1 MKAFKVKLKKLSGTE
16 YGEVHPI
23 AFGFYKTIKKR
34 TRRKPYIRSKYFKKD
49 KIFLEFFWQHFWQ
62 NSNWRDRTRRLK
74 YFICAIELIEQS
86 TYDPTSKQNPNRH
99 NEILHRFAGLTKD
112 DEVFYVQIKED
123 KKTDQK
129 WLMSVFP
136 PEK

>member
-1 MKAFKVKLKKLSGTE
+1 MKAFKIKLKKFSGTN
-16 YGEVHPI
+16 YSEVYQQ
-23 AFGFYKTIKKR
+23 AFPLYKTIKKR
-34 TRRKPYIRSKYFKKD
+34 SRRKPYVRSAYFNKD
-49 KIFLEFFWQHFWQ
+49 KIFLELFWMHLWQ

-74 YFICAIELIEQS
+74 YFVCAIGLIETS
-86 TYDPTSKQNPNRH
+86 TYDPVSKQNINRS

-112 DEVFYVQIKED
+112 DELFYVQIKED